1 MNSNMNTR
9 YRNKEHGDFI
19 VIPIPSNEAEHVYK
33 AESVFDHSKDSQGGS
48 TPCGQDQDM
57 SPEVVCTVRLAIGFL
72 LVLSK
77 WCAQSRLAIGF

>member
-1 MNSNMNTR
+1 M
-9 YRNKEHGDFI
+9 F
-19 VIPIPSNEAEHVYK
+19 SNEGLGGGVV
-33 AESVFDHSKDSQGGS
+33 SGHSRAAGWWAQVGG
-48 TPCGQDQDM
+48 Q